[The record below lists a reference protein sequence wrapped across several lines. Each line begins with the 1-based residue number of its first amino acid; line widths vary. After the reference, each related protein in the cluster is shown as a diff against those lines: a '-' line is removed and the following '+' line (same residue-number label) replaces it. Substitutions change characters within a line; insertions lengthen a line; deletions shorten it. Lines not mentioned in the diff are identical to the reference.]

1 MELQGLLS
9 KVFVDASAQQRKGVA
24 EELMEQS
31 SGQIDTLIAQ
41 LYERLWLADYEGL
54 YQGWFH
60 LYSTYEA
67 FEDPNLSVTTKAWI
81 DSLSLLQCKILAHGL
96 CQVFG
101 KEQL

>member
-9 KVFVDASAQQRKGVA
+9 KVFVDALPPQQKGIA

-41 LYERLWLADYEGL
+41 LYERLWIADYEGL

-60 LYSTYEA
+60 LYNTYEA
-67 FEDPNLSVTTKAWI
+67 FEDPNLSATTKAWI
-81 DSLSLLQCKILAHGL
+81 NSLTLLQCKLLAHGL
-96 CQVFG
+96 CQVFA